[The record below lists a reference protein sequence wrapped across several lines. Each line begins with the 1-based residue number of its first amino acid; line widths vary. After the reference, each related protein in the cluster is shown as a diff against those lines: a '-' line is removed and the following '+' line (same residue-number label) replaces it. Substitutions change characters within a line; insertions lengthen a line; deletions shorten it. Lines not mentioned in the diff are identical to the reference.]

1 MATRHP
7 EPSFAI
13 SFTSFPL
20 FIMIRPSSLGCQ
32 LWAASCSLAS
42 QWPPSMNT
50 NLRRHLFVLWS
61 ILLARSWLILLC
73 SFFHIFWFHC
83 LLAFRAGDS
92 FIVRCFGFI
101 LTFGALS
108 TKNVEKWAHQCGP
121 SHRQKIDLWC
131 TLPHFCRCYWSITVP
146 FLIIIL
152 ALAHFSPFSAAHSH
166 IAQLNLLLMAA
177 KFPRKYFYLPWSS
190 TFLYE
195 ITCVR
200 LKIEALHWWK
210 CTLSQMGNCWW
221 NSTFICL
228 LNGLLQW
235 PETSI
240 VSSNIPIVAGGTLIT
255 LWRRTAFELRE
266 AAKMTS
272 PGACSITEKTSIH
285 YLVSSVQTDFILFDL
300 IKLICIDF
308 SNLCCCHGNRN
319 FVLTA

>member
-73 SFFHIFWFHC
+73 SFFSYILVSLPSCIQGWRLFYC
-83 LLAFRAGDS
+83 AF
-92 FIVRCFGFI
+92 CFGFI

-152 ALAHFSPFSAAHSH
+152 ALAHFSPFSAAHSR

-240 VSSNIPIVAGGTLIT
+240 VSSNIPRVQRNMPTVTQSQVTAGGTLIT

-272 PGACSITEKTSIH
+272 PGACSQSIT
-285 YLVSSVQTDFILFDL
+285 
-300 IKLICIDF
+300 
-308 SNLCCCHGNRN
+308 
-319 FVLTA
+319 